1 MKRSL
6 TRRKISH
13 DFSIRNRKGGIKL
26 DEDDEVSNHEDSED
40 EVDATDD
47 ADAKDDGKEDLASK
61 QRVDNLWA
69 AFKKDTAAVRPA
81 TSSNVK
87 QNTEMKVDKA
97 STSLAVQK
105 EEKEIPKK
113 VEVTEIFDFAGEEV
127 KYVRNFTILE

>member
-1 MKRSL
+1 LKRSL

-40 EVDATDD
+40 EVDATD
-47 ADAKDDGKEDLASK
+47 DAKDDGKEDLASK

>member
-40 EVDATDD
+40 EVDATD
-47 ADAKDDGKEDLASK
+47 DAKDDGKEDLASK